1 MSKDSKKPSYRLDLK
16 RWDDEGGAPRSHHSR
31 KPHPPSTAEPALYYF
46 NVRTE
51 DSLVEDPEGQVY
63 PDLQGVRAAAIAKV
77 HDMITEG
84 DQTGEDRRHW
94 RIEIM
99 DRANQ
104 PVLTMM
110 FSETLDP
117 SRSYA

>member
-1 MSKDSKKPSYRLDLK
+1 MRAVRPDRTIRENRILHLRQSRLSTTSTSEPKTDSSKILR
-16 RWDDEGGAPRSHHSR
+16 
-31 KPHPPSTAEPALYYF
+31 
-46 NVRTE
+46 
-51 DSLVEDPEGQVY
+51 GQVY

-84 DQTGEDRRHW
+84 DQAGENRRHW

-104 PVLTMM
+104 PVLTMIV
-110 FSETLDP
+110 SETRDP
-117 SRSYA
+117 RPRG